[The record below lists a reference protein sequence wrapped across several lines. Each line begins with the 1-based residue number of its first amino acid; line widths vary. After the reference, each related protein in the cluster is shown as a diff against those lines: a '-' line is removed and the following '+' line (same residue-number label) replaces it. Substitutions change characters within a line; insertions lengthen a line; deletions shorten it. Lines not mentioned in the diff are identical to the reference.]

1 MMGISAPSVP
11 RVWRE
16 RIVKYR
22 LLGSKCADCG
32 KISYPPRRACPRCGS
47 TNLKEISLLKRGK
60 VLSYTVIR
68 APPQGY
74 LKYSPYIIA
83 LIELEN
89 GARILAQLTDV
100 NPDEVKSGM
109 IVEAVFRRYRE
120 QGEDGI
126 IEYGIKFRPPIT

>member
-1 MMGISAPSVP
+1 MMGSTPSVP

-16 RIVKYR
+16 RIIKYR
-22 LLGSKCADCG
+22 LIGSRCTNCG
-32 KISYPPRRACPRCGS
+32 KISYPPRKACPRCGS
-47 TNLKEISLLKRGK
+47 VNLEKISLPKRGK

-68 APPQGY
+68 APPRAY
-74 LKYSPYIIA
+74 LKYSPYIVA

-89 GARILAQLTDV
+89 GAKILAQLTDV
-100 NPDEVKSGM
+100 EPEEVKSGM